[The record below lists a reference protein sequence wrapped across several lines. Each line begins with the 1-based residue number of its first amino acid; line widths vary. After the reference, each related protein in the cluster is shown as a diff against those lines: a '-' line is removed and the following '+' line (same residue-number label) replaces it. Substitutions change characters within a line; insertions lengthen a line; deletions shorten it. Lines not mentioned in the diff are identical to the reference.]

1 MGVNSN
7 YKQDRIMYLNQFSVV
22 VEKGREVANGY
33 IQMQH
38 GTEYALRLRNDRH
51 VEADAIVRIDGT
63 EVGVWRIPA
72 NRNITI
78 ERPASIDRKF
88 TFYKLGTSEADQAGL
103 ERNNDL
109 GLISVDFIPAKQVV
123 RAFAPQTFGNSY
135 SKGGDLEDTGYSYGS
150 GSKGINPR
158 GFSAGGTG
166 LGDRSNQSFGQAM
179 PIDRDYANQVTINLR
194 LVAVDEPAIVSLRS
208 AVSSPVPPAVI

>member
-1 MGVNSN
+1 
-7 YKQDRIMYLNQFSVV
+7 MYLNQFSVV

-33 IQMQH
+33 VQMQH

-78 ERPASIDRKF
+78 ERPASIERKF

-109 GLISVDFIPAKQVV
+109 GLISIDFIPAKEVL
-123 RAFAPQTFGNSY
+123 RGWAQTFGNPY
-135 SKGGDLEDTGYSYGS
+135 SKGGSLEDTGYSYES

-166 LGDRSNQSFGQAM
+166 LGDRSNQEFGQAM

-194 LVAVDEPAIVSLRS
+194 LVAVDEPAIMPLRS